1 MPFTLAHPAAI
12 LPLRRVSFLRTAGL
26 VVGAVSPVLPSYL
39 PLGPGGHALRL
50 RLDTH
55 SLVSSYTVDL
65 ALGLVLLMAVVLLR
79 EPLTVLLP
87 ARARWLALQ
96 ALEPFRRRPVEWLL
110 APLGIL
116 IGVWSH
122 LLWDSFT
129 HYDGW
134 AVRHVAVLNDTV
146 TIGWYSGE
154 IFHLLQ
160 YLSSALGLLVL
171 AWWYRRLRVPPGA
184 VTGHDTRRGRAGPAL
199 LLIAGAAMLIGGV
212 EALRYY
218 SRPEG
223 SAIYQ
228 TLDVL
233 LTRGLAW
240 FGMLYLL
247 AGAVVTLEHR
257 ASAARQA
264 Q

>member
-12 LPLRRVSFLRTAGL
+12 LPLRHVSFLRTAPL
-26 VVGAVSPVLPSYL
+26 VIGAVTPDVPYYL
-39 PLGPGGHALRL
+39 PLGLGGGHTLRL

-55 SLVSSYTVDL
+55 SLLGSCTVDL
-65 ALGLVLLMAVVLLR
+65 ALGLALLAAVVLLR
-79 EPLTVLLP
+79 EPLTVLLS
-87 ARARWLALQ
+87 ARGRWLCLQ
-96 ALEPFRRRPVEWLL
+96 ALEPFRRRAGEWLL
-110 APLGIL
+110 APFAIL

-129 HYDGW
+129 HSEGW
-134 AVRHVAVLNDTV
+134 AVRHFAALNDTI
-146 TIGWYSGE
+146 TIGWYTGE

-160 YLSSALGLLVL
+160 YLSSAVGLLIL

-184 VTGHDTRRGRAGPAL
+184 LAGDESRRAHAGPAL
-199 LLIAGAAMLIGGV
+199 LLIAGAAVLIGGV

-218 SRPEG
+218 SRSEG
-223 SAIYQ
+223 AVYQ

-240 FGMLYLL
+240 FVMLHLF

-257 ASAARQA
+257 ASAARP
-264 Q
+264 